1 MRVGN
6 LRGNNVTF
14 SEFFSSVF
22 NFRELL
28 AHGHEYLNHCIFE
41 HYSVKKDL
49 EMCTL
54 WYARAR
60 CKLNQLPE
68 RPHTKLKHITLNP
81 YSALDVLIYIY
92 FNHSESIFY

>member
-1 MRVGN
+1 MQHFLSFSHRCF
-6 LRGNNVTF
+6 LRKRN
-14 SEFFSSVF
+14 
-22 NFRELL
+22 NFRGLL
-28 AHGHEYLNHCIFE
+28 AHGRESLNYCIFE

-54 WYARAR
+54 WHARAR

-68 RPHTKLKHITLNP
+68 LPRTKLKHITLNP

-92 FNHSESIFY
+92 IFQSF